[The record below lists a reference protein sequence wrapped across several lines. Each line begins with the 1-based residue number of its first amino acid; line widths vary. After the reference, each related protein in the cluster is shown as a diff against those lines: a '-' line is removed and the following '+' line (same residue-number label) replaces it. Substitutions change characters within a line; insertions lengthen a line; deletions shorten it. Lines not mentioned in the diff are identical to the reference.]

1 MAQTM
6 FTQKRSSSGQGQEQ
20 GQGLGQI
27 DSVRLRRTVLYVIMV
42 VAIVI
47 VVVWIFYTLLNV
59 LLLLAFT
66 VIFCYL
72 VVPLVDLIEKPFRL
86 GKVERHVPH
95 TLAIAIVYMILFGGI
110 VLTLERV
117 APLLSDQLTSFY
129 ENAPKYARQVDQ
141 YLRLLASLPSQYR
154 LPGSLQQAVDQN
166 VSAVI
171 EATIGWV
178 QLIVQRMIF
187 YLPWL
192 ILIPVIG
199 FFLLKDAKSIRRKLL
214 TSFPEADARYRAA
227 MFITDVSETMAA
239 YIRTQVAASVIVG
252 VIEGIGLW
260 LLGIPY
266 PLLFAVFAGIL
277 EFIPVV
283 GPLFLGI
290 VATLVASFYSW
301 KSALIV
307 AGFLTSYRIIQD
319 YFILP
324 RLVSVEMKIH
334 PVVVILA
341 VLCGAELGGVIGV
354 FLSVPVVALLF
365 VCLRHWR
372 NLKLVQSSSIDPPEN
387 PLKAEPARKRD

>member
-1 MAQTM
+1 M

-27 DSVRLRRTVLYVIMV
+27 DSLRLRRTVLYVIMV
-42 VAIVI
+42 VAAVI
-47 VVVWIFYTLLNV
+47 LVVWMFYTLINV

-72 VVPLVDLIEKPFRL
+72 VVPLVDLIERPFRL
-86 GKVERHVPH
+86 GKTERHVPH
-95 TLAIAIVYMILFGGI
+95 TLAITLVYLILFGGI
-110 VLTLERV
+110 VLTLEGV
-117 APLLSDQLTSFY
+117 TPLLSDQFTSFY
-129 ENAPKYARQVDQ
+129 ENVPKYAGQIDQ
-141 YLRLLASLPSQYR
+141 YLRFLASLPSRYR
-154 LPGSLQQAVDQN
+154 LPGTLQQAVDQN
-166 VSAVI
+166 VSAFV

-178 QLIVQRMIF
+178 QLVVQRIIF

-199 FFLLKDAKSIRRKLL
+199 FFLLKDAKSIRRKVL

-239 YIRTQVAASVIVG
+239 YIRTQVAAGVIVG

-260 LLGIPY
+260 LLGVPY
-266 PLLFAVFAGIL
+266 PLLFAVSAGIL

-290 VATLVASFYSW
+290 VATLVASYSW

-307 AGFLTSYRIIQD
+307 AGFLTFYRIIQD

-354 FLSVPVVALLF
+354 FLSVPVVALLL

-372 NLKLVQSSSIDPPEN
+372 NLKLGRSQPLDQPEN
-387 PLKAEPARKRD
+387 PLKAEHAMRRD